1 MFYGGDTPIP
11 YSTSDYSRLFIPYL
25 PRLQALDINF
35 GAELHKAG
43 LVMMMMIMIMI
54 MIMIMVTVTVKVMVM
69 VMVMVMMRRRRRM
82 WMRVWTNQQPSN
94 HTSNP

>member
-43 LVMMMMIMIMI
+43 LVMMMIMM
-54 MIMIMVTVTVKVMVM
+54 MMMMMMVVM
-69 VMVMVMMRRRRRM
+69 VMVMVMMRRRRRRRRM